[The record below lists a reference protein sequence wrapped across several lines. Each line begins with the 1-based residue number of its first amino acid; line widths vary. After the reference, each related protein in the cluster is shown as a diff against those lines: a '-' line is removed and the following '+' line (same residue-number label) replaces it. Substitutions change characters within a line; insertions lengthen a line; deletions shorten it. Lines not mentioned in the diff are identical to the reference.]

1 MQKDIKNKLKRLEMI
16 EKILTVLTVIVG
28 IITVIDIFIPDPIF
42 LLDEAA
48 LASITGLCQ
57 LIAGLVR
64 SKMNELENNGKT
76 KLNYKEVEEV
86 TNKLTDTAKQVK
98 TSRDKKKDF

>member
-1 MQKDIKNKLKRLEMI
+1 MDKDTKNRLKRLEVI
-16 EKILTVLTVIVG
+16 EKLLTIATVVVG

-64 SKMNELENNGKT
+64 SKMDELENGGKG
-76 KLNYKEVEEV
+76 KIEYKDVEKV
-86 TNKLTDTAKQVK
+86 TNKVNETAKTVK
-98 TSRDKKKDF
+98 NSRKKK

>member
-1 MQKDIKNKLKRLEMI
+1 MDKNTKNRLKRLEII
-16 EKILTVLTVIVG
+16 EKILTIATIVVG

-64 SKMNELENNGKT
+64 SKMDEIENGGKA
-76 KLNYKEVEEV
+76 KLDYKEVEEV
-86 TNKLTDTAKQVK
+86 TNKVKEAAKTVK
-98 TSRDKKKDF
+98 NSRKKK

>member
-1 MQKDIKNKLKRLEMI
+1 MDKNTKNRLKRLEII
-16 EKILTVLTVIVG
+16 EKILTIATIVVG

-64 SKMNELENNGKT
+64 SKMDEIENGGKA
-76 KLNYKEVEEV
+76 KLDYKEVEEV
-86 TNKLTDTAKQVK
+86 TNKVTEAAKTVK
-98 TSRDKKKDF
+98 NSRKKK

>member
-1 MQKDIKNKLKRLEMI
+1 MEKDIKNRLKRLEVI
-16 EKILTVLTVIVG
+16 EKLLTVATIVVG

-64 SKMNELENNGKT
+64 SKMDELENGGKGKIEYKDVEKVTT
-76 KLNYKEVEEV
+76 KVSE
-86 TNKLTDTAKQVK
+86 TAKTVK
-98 TSRDKKKDF
+98 NSRKKK

>member
-1 MQKDIKNKLKRLEMI
+1 MNKKLKNLEII
-16 EKILTVLTVIVG
+16 EKILTVITVIVG

-48 LASITGLCQ
+48 LAAITGLCQ

-64 SKMNELENNGKT
+64 KKMDELQDNGKT
-76 KLNYKEVEEV
+76 KLEYKEIEEV
-86 TNKLTDTAKQVK
+86 TNKISETAKEVK
-98 TSRDKKKDF
+98 KSRNKKIKE

>member
-1 MQKDIKNKLKRLEMI
+1 MDTKNRLKRLEVI
-16 EKILTVLTVIVG
+16 EKLLTVATIVVG

-64 SKMNELENNGKT
+64 SKMDELENGGKG
-76 KLNYKEVEEV
+76 KIEYKDVEKV
-86 TNKLTDTAKQVK
+86 TNKVSETAKTVK
-98 TSRDKKKDF
+98 NSRKKK

>member
-1 MQKDIKNKLKRLEMI
+1 MDKNTKNRLKRLEII
-16 EKILTVLTVIVG
+16 EKILTIATIVVG

-64 SKMNELENNGKT
+64 SKMDEIENGGKA
-76 KLNYKEVEEV
+76 KLDYKEVEEV
-86 TNKLTDTAKQVK
+86 TNRVKEAAKTVK
-98 TSRDKKKDF
+98 NSRKKK

>member
-1 MQKDIKNKLKRLEMI
+1 MDKETKNKLRSLNILE
-16 EKILTVLTVIVG
+16 KCLTVATIVVG

-48 LASITGLCQ
+48 LAAITGLLQ

-64 SKMNELENNGKT
+64 KKMDEIENGGKAKLE
-76 KLNYKEVEEV
+76 YKEVEEV
-86 TNKLTDTAKQVK
+86 TNKLTETAKTVK
-98 TSRDKKKDF
+98 NSRKTK

>member
-1 MQKDIKNKLKRLEMI
+1 MNKELNNKVKRLETI
-16 EKILTVLTVIVG
+16 EKVLTICTIVVG

-64 SKMNELENNGKT
+64 NKRDELLSEGKT
-76 KLNYKEVEEV
+76 KINYKEIEEV
-86 TNKLTDTAKQVK
+86 NSKVVETAKVVK
-98 TSRDKKKDF
+98 NSRKKK